1 MAYKWVDETK
11 LNAAL
16 TASADAI
23 REKTGDT
30 AQINF
35 DMENETGFSE
45 AVESIPSGGAP
56 STQDAMLVALG
67 QLVSNYNYRG
77 QTFLPQDLSSYPS
90 PLTINMPN
98 ATTDMACLFQG
109 WNFPEKLIINA
120 TNFISKNGEGQG
132 TYYAFRNATGVKEL
146 ELYFNNSCVNLMY
159 LLRQFNTVEKLILHF
174 STTNVGGNTHSFTSA
189 FSGTAL
195 KEIVGTIDFSNF
207 TQFGVW
213 SVQPFELCSSL
224 EKVTIGTNSIKFPFD
239 MHWSPNLTD
248 NTIVS
253 VANGLNNDSPNTLTL
268 HTVPY
273 ARCSAI
279 VGTVSG
285 GIFTMSASGTVTL
298 ADFITQTKG
307 WTLVSA

>member
-1 MAYKWVDETK
+1 MSIAS
-11 LNAAL
+11 AL
-16 TASADAI
+16 TALNGDITAARTAI
-23 REKTGDT
+23 EAKGGTVTTGGGSSHLATDI
-30 AQINF
+30 A
-35 DMENETGFSE
+35 
-45 AVESIPSGGAP
+45 SIPSGGAP

-109 WNFPEKLIINA
+109 WKFPEKLIINA
-120 TNFISKNGEGQG
+120 PNFISKKAEGNG
-132 TYYAFRNATGVKEL
+132 TYYAFRNATGAKEL
-146 ELYFNNSCVNLMY
+146 ELYFNNSCVSLMY

-174 STTNVGGNTHSFTSA
+174 STSNVGSDNHSFSNA

-195 KEIVGTIDFSNF
+195 KEIVGTIDFSKF
-207 TQFGVW
+207 TQSNVYTA
-213 SVQPFELCSSL
+213 QPFELCSSL
-224 EKVTIGTNSIKFPFD
+224 EKVTIGANSIKFPFD

-253 VANGLNNDSPNTLTL
+253 VANGLNNDSPNSLTL
-268 HTVPY
+268 HATPY

-279 VGTVSG
+279 VGNVIDGVFTASAG
-285 GIFTMSASGTVTL
+285 GTTTL
-298 ADFITQTKG
+298 ADFIANTKG
-307 WTLVSA
+307 WTLASA